1 MYRKDAEDRVLKMY
15 ITDSL
20 KIIAENI
27 AATYGG
33 KTIRQRYA
41 EIVNPKPQ
49 DDRNADEIIAA
60 IKSKLKGD
68 ELA

>member
-1 MYRKDAEDRVLKMY
+1 MY

-27 AATYGG
+27 AVSNGG

-41 EIVNPKPQ
+41 EIVNPKQQ
-49 DDRNADEIIAA
+49 DDRTADEIIAT
-60 IKSKLKGD
+60 IKCKLKGD
-68 ELA
+68 ELT